1 LGLEIKC
8 ATEQWQYL
16 IKHEEMIGQQ
26 GVVKAIL
33 MSPDF
38 INQSAKKK
46 NCHTYYKRLV
56 LAKIGSTYV
65 RVVVEIKYRL
75 SPKSWKY
82 GNLINAFSCNGEQLG
97 EVRIWTK
104 K

>member
-1 LGLEIKC
+1 MSEYTGTEFVCTDVLGLEIKC

-26 GVVKAIL
+26 GVIKAIL

-38 INQSAKKK
+38 INQSAKK

-56 LAKIGSTYV
+56 LAKIGSTRAPIGV
-65 RVVVEIKYRL
+65 
-75 SPKSWKY
+75 PKKSLWTDGSFGGSWRSM
-82 GNLINAFSCNGEQLG
+82 LTCM
-97 EVRIWTK
+97 V
-104 K
+104 